1 MVTGPDL
8 MALSWYP
15 ADRLALG
22 PVTFG
27 GMVVRRGGH
36 SVRVTCLDTSG
47 RFDVWVGSSAGFRR
61 ALPEASDSDAAG
73 VMWHLMDAGATRP
86 VLGELVGRLLLW
98 AWLDDSHDRRRRGPG
113 RVDAVVPG
121 VRAFARG
128 DMDALAGLLGGE
140 EDRAE
145 TALSRP
151 ECLPDEMPLPTGATF
166 VFALPTAS
174 GDMAAHVYV
183 RRPVAE
189 VIADLEGRLAEE
201 GWTVVAEQSAVVWPD
216 DLRFRV
222 VRRGQTWTVH
232 MEPSVGSAT
241 ETNVI
246 YAPV

>member
-1 MVTGPDL
+1 VGH
-8 MALSWYP
+8 MAEMLSGW
-15 ADRLALG
+15 RC
-22 PVTFG
+22 
-27 GMVVRRGGH
+27 
-36 SVRVTCLDTSG
+36 SVRGLRGDRHLLV
-47 RFDVWVGSSAGFRR
+47 VVGV
-61 ALPEASDSDAAG
+61 L
-73 VMWHLMDAGATRP
+73 GATMT
-86 VLGELVGRLLLW
+86 LLLS
-98 AWLDDSHDRRRRGPG
+98 ASG
-113 RVDAVVPG
+113 
-121 VRAFARG
+121 
-128 DMDALAGLLGGE
+128 DALAGLLGGE

-174 GDMAAHVYV
+174 GDMAAYVYV